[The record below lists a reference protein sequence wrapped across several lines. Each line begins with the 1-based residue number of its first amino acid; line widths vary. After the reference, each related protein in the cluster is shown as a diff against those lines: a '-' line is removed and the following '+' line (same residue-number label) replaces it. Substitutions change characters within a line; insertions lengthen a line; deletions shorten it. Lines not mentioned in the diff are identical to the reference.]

1 MEKTGTFKHR
11 NEDEGCLYLKM
22 QPASYLSSVEFL
34 NELNEAQKSA
44 AMHTEGPLMVIAGA
58 GSGKTRVLTYRIAHL
73 IQHGVDPFSILALT
87 FTNKAAREMKIRI
100 AEVIGEG
107 EARNIW
113 MGTFHS
119 TFARVLRME
128 CERINYPRNFTIY
141 DTQDS
146 RALIKD
152 IIKGLGLDDK
162 VYKPASIQGRISNAK
177 NNLID
182 ANGYAQ
188 HTEIMGEDAQAGRP
202 RVHEV
207 YRAYENRCFRAQ
219 AMDFDDLLFKMNVLL
234 RDFPDLLSKYQH
246 KFQYILVDEY
256 QDTNFAQYLIIKQLA
271 ALRENLCVVGD
282 DAQSIYGFRGANI
295 QNILNF
301 KQDYPDYSLYKLEQN
316 YRSTQNIVNAANSV
330 IAKNKDQIEK
340 VVWTSNESGDP
351 IKVHR
356 CYSDNEEGRWVAT
369 QIFDLNNQQQV
380 HWRNAAILYRTN
392 AQSRAFEESLR
403 KLNVPYRIF
412 GGLSFY
418 QRKEIKDLIAYF
430 RLTANFRDDE
440 ALKRI
445 INYPARGIGKT
456 TMDRLLVESTERDV
470 SLWDL
475 VVDELNPPI
484 SVKGASLKKVVD
496 FTHMIRGFRAEMEA
510 KDAHDLGMHIAKH
523 TGLVHQLYL
532 DKTPEGVARYDNMQE
547 LLNGMKSFVE
557 QARENEPDEV
567 PTMGDFLLDVALL
580 TDADQDDGDDN
591 KVSLMTIHAAKGLEF
606 EHVHV
611 VGLEEELFPSTMALQ
626 SRSELEEE
634 RRLFYVAVTR
644 AKKTCSL
651 SYALTRYK
659 WGQLIQAEPS
669 RFIEEIDP
677 ACVTMPSAQAS
688 KPNPFAG
695 GGDFEKQRNNW
706 KSMGTASPGA
716 AFGRMAEKKKDQG
729 KASVNPFKKS
739 PSKPPVSSDG
749 KPLKKVASGAGNS
762 SAPPV
767 KASSTHGLAEG
778 VKVMH
783 EKFGKGKV
791 LRIEG
796 SAPNEKATVF
806 FPSAGQKQ
814 LLLKFAK
821 LEIVDA

>member
-1 MEKTGTFKHR
+1 M
-11 NEDEGCLYLKM
+11 
-22 QPASYLSSVEFL
+22 EFL

-44 AMHTEGPLMVIAGA
+44 AMHTDGPLMVIAGA
-58 GSGKTRVLTYRIAHL
+58 GSGKTRVLTYRIAYL
-73 IQHGVDPFSILALT
+73 IQRGVDPFSILALT
-87 FTNKAAREMKIRI
+87 FTNKAAREMKSRI

-119 TFARVLRME
+119 IFARILRME
-128 CERINYPRNFTIY
+128 CERINYLRNFTIY

-182 ANGYAQ
+182 AQGYSQ
-188 HTEIMGEDAQAGRP
+188 HTEIMSEDAQAGRP

-301 KQDYPDYSLYKLEQN
+301 KKDYPDYSLYKLEQN

-340 VVWTSNESGDP
+340 VVWTSNEAGDR
-351 IKVHR
+351 INVHR

-369 QIFDLNNQQQV
+369 QIFDLHNQQQV

-430 RLTANFRDDE
+430 RLTANFQDDE

-456 TMDRLLVESTERDV
+456 TMDRLLVESTERDL

-475 VVDELNPPI
+475 VADELTPPT
-484 SVKGASLKKVVD
+484 SVKGASLKKVID
-496 FTHMIRGFRAEMEA
+496 FTHMIRGFRAEMES

-523 TGLVHQLYL
+523 TGLVHQLYQ

-557 QARENEPDEV
+557 QARESEPDNL

-606 EHVHV
+606 GHVHV

-644 AKKTCSL
+644 AKKTCAL

-677 ACVTMPSAQAS
+677 DCVTMPSAQS
-688 KPNPFAG
+688 NKPNPFVG
-695 GGDFEKQRNNW
+695 GADFEQQRNHW

-716 AFGRMAEKKKDQG
+716 AFGRMAEKKKEVG
-729 KASVNPFKKS
+729 KTNVNPFKKS
-739 PSKPPVSSDG
+739 PSKPPVSSEG
-749 KPLKKVASGAGNS
+749 KPMKKVANQANGPKADGRLASHSNDS
-762 SAPPV
+762 S
-767 KASSTHGLAEG
+767 HGLKEG
-778 VKVMH
+778 TKVMH

-821 LEIVDA
+821 LEVVDT

>member
-1 MEKTGTFKHR
+1 M
-11 NEDEGCLYLKM
+11 
-22 QPASYLSSVEFL
+22 EFL

-44 AMHTEGPLMVIAGA
+44 AMHTDGPLMVIAGA
-58 GSGKTRVLTYRIAHL
+58 GSGKTRVLTYRIAYL
-73 IQHGVDPFSILALT
+73 IQRGVDPFSILALT
-87 FTNKAAREMKIRI
+87 FTNKAAREMKSRI

-119 TFARVLRME
+119 IFARILRME
-128 CERINYPRNFTIY
+128 CERINYLRNFTIY

-182 ANGYAQ
+182 AQGYSQ
-188 HTEIMGEDAQAGRP
+188 HTEIMSEDAQAGRP

-301 KQDYPDYSLYKLEQN
+301 KKDYPDYSLYKLEQN

-340 VVWTSNESGDP
+340 VVWTSNEAGDR
-351 IKVHR
+351 INVHR

-369 QIFDLNNQQQV
+369 QIFDLHNQQQV

-430 RLTANFRDDE
+430 RLTANFQDDE

-456 TMDRLLVESTERDV
+456 TMDRLLVESTERDL

-475 VVDELNPPI
+475 VADELTPPT
-484 SVKGASLKKVVD
+484 SVKGASLKKVID
-496 FTHMIRGFRAEMEA
+496 FTHMIRGFRAEMES

-523 TGLVHQLYL
+523 TGLVHQLYQ

-557 QARENEPDEV
+557 QARESEPDNL
-567 PTMGDFLLDVALL
+567 PTIGDFLLDVALL

-606 EHVHV
+606 GHVHV

-644 AKKTCSL
+644 AKKTCAL

-677 ACVTMPSAQAS
+677 DCVTMPSAQS
-688 KPNPFAG
+688 NKPNPFVG
-695 GGDFEKQRNNW
+695 GADFEQQRNHW

-716 AFGRMAEKKKDQG
+716 AFGRMAEKKKEAG
-729 KASVNPFKKS
+729 KTNVNPFKKS
-739 PSKPPVSSDG
+739 PSKPPVSSEG
-749 KPLKKVASGAGNS
+749 KPMKKVADQANGPKADGRLASHSNDS
-762 SAPPV
+762 S
-767 KASSTHGLAEG
+767 HGLKEG
-778 VKVMH
+778 TKVMH

-821 LEIVDA
+821 LEVVDT

>member
-1 MEKTGTFKHR
+1 
-11 NEDEGCLYLKM
+11 
-22 QPASYLSSVEFL
+22 
-34 NELNEAQKSA
+34 
-44 AMHTEGPLMVIAGA
+44 MVIAGA

-73 IQHGVDPFSILALT
+73 IATGVDPFSILALT
-87 FTNKAAREMKIRI
+87 FTNKAAREMKERI
-100 AEVIGEG
+100 GKVIGES

-119 TFARVLRME
+119 IFARILRIE

-162 VYKPASIQGRISNAK
+162 VYKPASVQARISNAK

-182 ANGYAQ
+182 AKGYSDHA
-188 HTEIMGEDAQAGRP
+188 EIMSEDHQAGRP
-202 RVHEV
+202 RVAEIF
-207 YRAYENRCFRAQ
+207 RTYESRCFRAH

-234 RDFPDLLSKYQH
+234 RDFPDLLLKYQH
-246 KFQYILVDEY
+246 KFSYILVDEY

-301 KQDYPDYSLYKLEQN
+301 KQDYPDFALYKLEQN
-316 YRSTQNIVNAANSV
+316 YRSTRYIVDAANSV
-330 IAKNKDQIEK
+330 IANNKDQIQK
-340 VVWTSNESGDP
+340 VVWTANGDGER
-351 IKVHR
+351 IGVHR
-356 CYSDNEEGRWVAT
+356 CYTDNEEGRWVAT
-369 QIFDLNNQQQV
+369 RLFDLHNQRQQ
-380 HWRNAAILYRTN
+380 HWRDMAILYRTN
-392 AQSRAFEESLR
+392 AQSRSFEESLR
-403 KLNVPYRIF
+403 KLNIPYRIF

-430 RLTANFRDDE
+430 RLTANPRDDE

-456 TMDRLLVESTERDV
+456 TMDRLLVESSEREV
-470 SLWDL
+470 SIWDL
-475 VVDELNPPI
+475 VTDELVPVTSI
-484 SVKGASLKKVVD
+484 KGGGLAKVHD
-496 FTHMIRGFRAEMEA
+496 FVEMIRGFRAELHK

-523 TGLVHQLYL
+523 TGLVHTLYQ
-532 DKTPEGVARYDNMQE
+532 DKTPEGVARYDNVQE

-557 QARENEPDEV
+557 QARELNSEEV
-567 PTMGDFLLDVALL
+567 PNLGDFLLDVALL

-611 VGLEEELFPSTMALQ
+611 VGMEEELFPSTMALQ
-626 SRSELEEE
+626 SRADLEEE
-634 RRLFYVAVTR
+634 RRLFYVAITR
-644 AKKTCSL
+644 AKATCAL

-669 RFIEEIDP
+669 RFIEEINP
-677 ACVTMPSAQAS
+677 ACLIMPSAQEA

-695 GGDFEKQRNNW
+695 GSDFAAQRKAW
-706 KSMGTASPGA
+706 QSMGNSGNAAA
-716 AFGRMAEKKKDQG
+716 AFGRMAGNRTSD
-729 KASVNPFKKS
+729 S
-739 PSKPPVSSDG
+739 PPPAH
-749 KPLKKVASGAGNS
+749 PLKKNPTTPPI
-762 SAPPV
+762 SATG
-767 KASSTHGLAEG
+767 KRMTKLSMADASTHSPDAKALAQNSTTAITEG
-778 VKVMH
+778 TKVWH

-796 SAPNEKATVF
+796 ASPNEKATVF
-806 FPSAGQKQ
+806 FPEAGQKQ

-821 LEIVDA
+821 LEVLEQ

>member
-1 MEKTGTFKHR
+1 M
-11 NEDEGCLYLKM
+11 
-22 QPASYLSSVEFL
+22 EFL

-44 AMHTEGPLMVIAGA
+44 AMHTDGPLMVIAGA
-58 GSGKTRVLTYRIAHL
+58 GSGKTRVLTYRIAYL
-73 IQHGVDPFSILALT
+73 IQRGVDPFSILALT
-87 FTNKAAREMKIRI
+87 FTNKAAREMKSRI

-119 TFARVLRME
+119 IFARILRME
-128 CERINYPRNFTIY
+128 CERINYLRNFTIY

-182 ANGYAQ
+182 AQGYSQ
-188 HTEIMGEDAQAGRP
+188 HTEIMSEDAQAGRP

-301 KQDYPDYSLYKLEQN
+301 KKDYPDYSLYKLEQN

-340 VVWTSNESGDP
+340 VVWTSNEAGDR
-351 IKVHR
+351 INVHR

-369 QIFDLNNQQQV
+369 QIFDLHNQQQV

-430 RLTANFRDDE
+430 RLTANFQDDE

-456 TMDRLLVESTERDV
+456 TMDRLLVESTERDL

-475 VVDELNPPI
+475 VADELTPPT
-484 SVKGASLKKVVD
+484 SVKGASLKKVID
-496 FTHMIRGFRAEMEA
+496 FTHMIRGFRAEMES

-523 TGLVHQLYL
+523 TGLVHQLYQ

-557 QARENEPDEV
+557 QARESEPDNL
-567 PTMGDFLLDVALL
+567 PTIGDFLLDVALL

-606 EHVHV
+606 GHVHV

-644 AKKTCSL
+644 AKKTCAL

-677 ACVTMPSAQAS
+677 DCVTMPSAQS
-688 KPNPFAG
+688 NKPNPFVG
-695 GGDFEKQRNNW
+695 GADFEQQRNHW

-716 AFGRMAEKKKDQG
+716 AFGRMAEKKKEAG
-729 KASVNPFKKS
+729 KNERESFQKITQQTSGLIRRKADEKS
-739 PSKPPVSSDG
+739 RGSSEWSKG
-749 KPLKKVASGAGNS
+749 
-762 SAPPV
+762 
-767 KASSTHGLAEG
+767 
-778 VKVMH
+778 
-783 EKFGKGKV
+783 
-791 LRIEG
+791 
-796 SAPNEKATVF
+796 
-806 FPSAGQKQ
+806 
-814 LLLKFAK
+814 
-821 LEIVDA
+821 

>member
-1 MEKTGTFKHR
+1 
-11 NEDEGCLYLKM
+11 
-22 QPASYLSSVEFL
+22 
-34 NELNEAQKSA
+34 
-44 AMHTEGPLMVIAGA
+44 MHTDGPLMVIAGA
-58 GSGKTRVLTYRIAHL
+58 GSGKTRVLTYRIAYL
-73 IQHGVDPFSILALT
+73 IQRGVDPFSILALT
-87 FTNKAAREMKIRI
+87 FTNKAAREMKSRI

-119 TFARVLRME
+119 IFARILRME
-128 CERINYPRNFTIY
+128 CERINYLRNFTIY

-182 ANGYAQ
+182 AQGYSQ
-188 HTEIMGEDAQAGRP
+188 HTEIMSEDAQAGRP

-301 KQDYPDYSLYKLEQN
+301 KKDYPDYSLYKLEQN

-340 VVWTSNESGDP
+340 VVWTSNEAGDR
-351 IKVHR
+351 INVHR

-369 QIFDLNNQQQV
+369 QIFDLHNQQQV

-430 RLTANFRDDE
+430 RLTANFQDDE

-456 TMDRLLVESTERDV
+456 TMDRLLVESTERDL

-475 VVDELNPPI
+475 VADELTPPT
-484 SVKGASLKKVVD
+484 SVKGASLKKVID
-496 FTHMIRGFRAEMEA
+496 FTHMIRGFRAEMES

-523 TGLVHQLYL
+523 TGLVHQLYQ

-557 QARENEPDEV
+557 QARESEPDNL

-606 EHVHV
+606 GHVHV

-644 AKKTCSL
+644 AKKTCAL

-677 ACVTMPSAQAS
+677 DCVTMPSAQSS

-695 GGDFEKQRNNW
+695 GADFEQQRNHW

-716 AFGRMAEKKKDQG
+716 AFGRMAEKKKEAG
-729 KASVNPFKKS
+729 KTNVNPFKKS
-739 PSKPPVSSDG
+739 PSKPPVSSEG
-749 KPLKKVASGAGNS
+749 KPMKKVADQANGPKADGRLASHSNDS
-762 SAPPV
+762 S
-767 KASSTHGLAEG
+767 HGLKEG
-778 VKVMH
+778 TKVMH

-821 LEIVDA
+821 LEVVDT